1 LIFVPVALE
10 VFLYSADFQKK
21 GEGPGFL
28 TLNIVQ
34 PFNNTVTKVQDI
46 TTWCRGTVG
55 SATNPSN
62 NTGTAS
68 LGNIIKAPVNHTN
81 ALPAGNNTSTPPPA
95 LKLSQPSLA
104 GQQLQTQQTT
114 KPHHEGS
121 STGASTSAGS
131 NSTGH

>member
-1 LIFVPVALE
+1 MIFVPVALE

-81 ALPAGNNTSTPPPA
+81 ALPTGNNTSTPPPA
-95 LKLSQPSLA
+95 LILSQPSLA
-104 GQQLQTQQTT
+104 GQQQTT
-114 KPHHEGS
+114 GHHHKGS
-121 STGASTSAGS
+121 STGASPSTG